1 MMSDPIVQT
10 RPGGRTGSAKPAL
23 CNDRPGLRQP
33 RLDVKNANYFNRLF
47 SLNETGHRTMVR
59 PSQAVEAIMLREK
72 FNEALKDAMR
82 AKDATA
88 VSTVRLILA
97 RLKELDIEARAKG
110 NKDGIPDADIL
121 VMFGTMIKQRNE
133 SIAAFKQG
141 GRQELADKEQAE
153 IEVIR
158 RFMPQQLDAAGVED
172 AVRKGM
178 AATGATSVKQMGP
191 LMAWLKAN
199 YAGQMDF
206 SQVAGTV
213 KKALG
218 G

>member
-1 MMSDPIVQT
+1 
-10 RPGGRTGSAKPAL
+10 
-23 CNDRPGLRQP
+23 
-33 RLDVKNANYFNRLF
+33 
-47 SLNETGHRTMVR
+47 
-59 PSQAVEAIMLREK
+59 MLREK
-72 FNEALKDAMR
+72 LNEALKDAMR
-82 AKDATA
+82 ARDATA
-88 VSTVRLILA
+88 VSTVRLVLA

-133 SIAAFKQG
+133 SIAAYTQG

>member
-1 MMSDPIVQT
+1 
-10 RPGGRTGSAKPAL
+10 
-23 CNDRPGLRQP
+23 
-33 RLDVKNANYFNRLF
+33 
-47 SLNETGHRTMVR
+47 
-59 PSQAVEAIMLREK
+59 MLRDR
-72 FNEALKDAMR
+72 FTEALKDAMR
-82 AKDATA
+82 AKDMAA

-97 RLKELDIEARAKG
+97 KLKDQDIEARSKG
-110 NKDGIPDADIL
+110 NQTGISDADIL
-121 VMFGTMIKQRNE
+121 VMFGGMIKQRNE
-133 SIAAFKQG
+133 SIAAFTQG
-141 GRQELADKEQAE
+141 GRQELAAKEQAE

-158 RFMPQQLDAAGVED
+158 RFMPQQLDAAGVEE
-172 AVRKGM
+172 AVRQGI

>member
-1 MMSDPIVQT
+1 
-10 RPGGRTGSAKPAL
+10 
-23 CNDRPGLRQP
+23 
-33 RLDVKNANYFNRLF
+33 
-47 SLNETGHRTMVR
+47 
-59 PSQAVEAIMLREK
+59 MLREK
-72 FNEALKDAMR
+72 LNEALKDAMR
-82 AKDATA
+82 AKDVAA

-172 AVRKGM
+172 AVRKGI
-178 AATGATSVKQMGP
+178 AATGATSVKQMGS

>member
-1 MMSDPIVQT
+1 
-10 RPGGRTGSAKPAL
+10 
-23 CNDRPGLRQP
+23 
-33 RLDVKNANYFNRLF
+33 
-47 SLNETGHRTMVR
+47 
-59 PSQAVEAIMLREK
+59 MLREK
-72 FNEALKDAMR
+72 LSEALKDAMR

-88 VSTVRLILA
+88 LSTVRLILA
-97 RLKELDIEARAKG
+97 RLKEQDIEARAKG

-133 SIAAFKQG
+133 SIAAYTQG

-172 AVRKGM
+172 AVRKGI

>member
-1 MMSDPIVQT
+1 
-10 RPGGRTGSAKPAL
+10 
-23 CNDRPGLRQP
+23 
-33 RLDVKNANYFNRLF
+33 
-47 SLNETGHRTMVR
+47 
-59 PSQAVEAIMLREK
+59 MLRDK
-72 FNEALKDAMR
+72 LNEALKDAMR
-82 AKDATA
+82 AKDMAA

-97 RLKELDIEARAKG
+97 KLKDQDIEARSKG
-110 NKDGIPDADIL
+110 NQTGISDADML
-121 VMFGTMIKQRNE
+121 VMFGGMIKQRNE
-133 SIAAFKQG
+133 SIAAFTQG
-141 GRQELADKEQAE
+141 GRPELAAKEQAE

-158 RFMPQQLDAAGVED
+158 RFMPKQLDAAGVEE
-172 AVRKGM
+172 AVRQGI

>member
-1 MMSDPIVQT
+1 
-10 RPGGRTGSAKPAL
+10 
-23 CNDRPGLRQP
+23 
-33 RLDVKNANYFNRLF
+33 
-47 SLNETGHRTMVR
+47 
-59 PSQAVEAIMLREK
+59 MLRDK
-72 FNEALKDAMR
+72 LNEALKDAMR
-82 AKDATA
+82 AKDMAA

-97 RLKELDIEARAKG
+97 KLKDQDIEARSKG
-110 NKDGIPDADIL
+110 NQTGISDADML
-121 VMFGTMIKQRNE
+121 VMFGGMIKQRNE
-133 SIAAFKQG
+133 SIAAFTQG
-141 GRQELADKEQAE
+141 GRQELAAKEQAE

-158 RFMPQQLDAAGVED
+158 RFMPQQLDAAGVEE
-172 AVRKGM
+172 AVRQGI

>member
-1 MMSDPIVQT
+1 
-10 RPGGRTGSAKPAL
+10 
-23 CNDRPGLRQP
+23 
-33 RLDVKNANYFNRLF
+33 
-47 SLNETGHRTMVR
+47 
-59 PSQAVEAIMLREK
+59 MLRDK
-72 FNEALKDAMR
+72 LNDALKDAMR
-82 AKDATA
+82 ARDATA

-97 RLKELDIEARAKG
+97 RLKELDIEARSKG
-110 NKDGIPDADIL
+110 NQAGISDADVL
-121 VMFGTMIKQRNE
+121 VMFGTMIKQRHE
-133 SIAAFKQG
+133 SITAYQQG

-153 IEVIR
+153 IAVIR
-158 RFMPQQLDAAGVED
+158 RFMPQQLDAAGVEE

>member
-1 MMSDPIVQT
+1 
-10 RPGGRTGSAKPAL
+10 
-23 CNDRPGLRQP
+23 
-33 RLDVKNANYFNRLF
+33 
-47 SLNETGHRTMVR
+47 
-59 PSQAVEAIMLREK
+59 MLRDQL
-72 FNEALKDAMR
+72 NEALKDAMR
-82 AKDATA
+82 AKDTVAL
-88 VSTVRLILA
+88 STVRLILA
-97 RLKELDIEARAKG
+97 KLKEQDIEARTKG
-110 NKDGIPDADIL
+110 NQSGISDADML
-121 VMFGTMIKQRNE
+121 VMLGGMIKQRNE
-133 SIAAFKQG
+133 SIAAYQQG

-153 IEVIR
+153 IAVIR

-172 AVRKGM
+172 AVRQGI

-206 SQVAGTV
+206 AQVAGTV

>member
-1 MMSDPIVQT
+1 
-10 RPGGRTGSAKPAL
+10 
-23 CNDRPGLRQP
+23 
-33 RLDVKNANYFNRLF
+33 
-47 SLNETGHRTMVR
+47 
-59 PSQAVEAIMLREK
+59 MLRDQL
-72 FNEALKDAMR
+72 NEALKDAMR
-82 AKDATA
+82 AKDTVAL
-88 VSTVRLILA
+88 STVRLILA
-97 RLKELDIEARAKG
+97 KLKEQDIEARTKG
-110 NKDGIPDADIL
+110 NQSGISDADML
-121 VMFGTMIKQRNE
+121 VMLGGMIKQRNE
-133 SIAAFKQG
+133 SIAAYQQG

-172 AVRKGM
+172 AVRQGI

-206 SQVAGTV
+206 AQVAGTV

>member
-1 MMSDPIVQT
+1 
-10 RPGGRTGSAKPAL
+10 
-23 CNDRPGLRQP
+23 
-33 RLDVKNANYFNRLF
+33 
-47 SLNETGHRTMVR
+47 
-59 PSQAVEAIMLREK
+59 MLREK
-72 FNEALKDAMR
+72 LNEALKDAMR
-82 AKDATA
+82 ARDATA
-88 VSTVRLILA
+88 VSTVRLVLA

-133 SIAAFKQG
+133 SIAAYQQG